1 MSYAGDALL
10 TAEVVEIDDFDTDDI
25 DDITEVMP
33 EVTLGPDAL
42 LLLSLFPFPLGLL
55 NEYLLVVVQG
65 WICWA

>member
-25 DDITEVMP
+25 DDIDDITEVI
-33 EVTLGPDAL
+33 EVTLGPA
-42 LLLSLFPFPLGLL
+42 LLLSLFPFPLELL
-55 NEYLLVVVQG
+55 NEYLLVAVQG

>member
-33 EVTLGPDAL
+33 EVTLGPAL
-42 LLLSLFPFPLGLL
+42 LLLSLFPFPLELL
-55 NEYLLVVVQG
+55 NEYLLVAVQG